1 MKKIAILLN
10 SPIQNDNRVVKIIRL
25 RFNDEKINKIEHS
38 KWLEKDI
45 EVIINNKD
53 KSSEI
58 DTFLM

>member
-10 SPIQNDNRVVKIIRL
+10 SPVQNDNRVVKIIRL

-45 EVIINNKD
+45 EVIIKNKD

-58 DTFLM
+58 DIFLM